1 MEKAEG
7 VPLFIEEVTKALLDL
22 GVLRREE
29 GAYRLV
35 KRLSEVSVPE
45 TIQDII
51 MARLDRLGED
61 GKRTVQLASVIGR
74 QFLVRLLARVAGL
87 TDRLEGL
94 LRELQALEIIYEQ
107 GLLPE
112 PAYIFKH
119 AVIQDVAYNSLLMQR
134 RRALHRA
141 VGEAIEE
148 LYPDRLEEH
157 YAELAHHF
165 SQSGTWEKALTY
177 HRHAGIQAFARSSLR
192 EALAGF
198 EQALAALH
206 HLPERQETCEQ
217 AIDLRLEMRNVLIA
231 LADFGR
237 MFELLGEAEALAK
250 TLEEPRR
257 LGWVSAYLS
266 PYFSNTGDQDRAIEM
281 GQRALAIATASGDF
295 ALEMMA
301 TFFLGFPALALGHYQ
316 QQVQYHR
323 RNVEA
328 LQGQWRHERFGE
340 PGLPSVFCRAYL
352 DWGLAELGAFVEGLV
367 RGEEAIQIAE
377 TVDQP
382 FTLSHAYLG
391 VGLLHLRKGDLQPA
405 IAVLEQSLGICQTG
419 AIQLLL
425 PWVVSSLGYAYAL
438 SGRLAEALPLLERA
452 VEQSAAMKL
461 MNHHPLWMAYLGE
474 AYLLAGRLEEANAL
488 AGRALALSRAH
499 KEQGYEAYA
508 LRLLGA
514 ITTQRHPPE
523 VESAEDYYRQAMALA
538 DELGMRP
545 LQAHCHLGLGTLYAT
560 IGRPAQAHAELS
572 AAIDLY
578 RSMDMTFWLPQ
589 VEAALAQ
596 VEGR

>member
-1 MEKAEG
+1 
-7 VPLFIEEVTKALLDL
+7 
-22 GVLRREE
+22 
-29 GAYRLV
+29 
-35 KRLSEVSVPE
+35 
-45 TIQDII
+45 
-51 MARLDRLGED
+51 
-61 GKRTVQLASVIGR
+61 
-74 QFLVRLLARVAGL
+74 
-87 TDRLEGL
+87 
-94 LRELQALEIIYEQ
+94 
-107 GLLPE
+107 
-112 PAYIFKH
+112 
-119 AVIQDVAYNSLLMQR
+119 VIQDVAYNSLLMQR
-134 RRALHRA
+134 RRALHQA

-148 LYPDRLEEH
+148 LYQDRLEEH
-157 YAELAHHF
+157 YGELAHHF
-165 SQSGTWEKALTY
+165 SQSETWDKALAY
-177 HRHAGIQAFARSSLR
+177 HRQAGIQAFARSSLR

-206 HLPERQETCEQ
+206 HLPEREETCEQ

-231 LADFGR
+231 LGDFGR

-250 TLEEPRR
+250 TLEDPRR

-266 PYFSNTGDQDRAIEM
+266 PYFSNTGDQDHAIET

-301 TFFLGFPALALGHYQ
+301 TFFLGLTSLALGHYQ
-316 QQVQYHR
+316 QQAQYHR

-391 VGLLHLRKGDLQPA
+391 VGLVHLRKGDLQPA
-405 IAVLEQSLGICQTG
+405 IAVLEQSLGACQTG
-419 AIQLLL
+419 DIQLLL
-425 PWVVSSLGYAYAL
+425 PWVASSLGYAYAL

-474 AYLLAGRLEEANAL
+474 AYLLAGLLEDASTL
-488 AGRALALSRAH
+488 ARRALALSRAH
-499 KEQGYEAYA
+499 KEQGHEAYA
-508 LRLLGA
+508 LRLLGEIA
-514 ITTQRHPPE
+514 TARDSPTE
-523 VESAEDYYRQAMALA
+523 GESYYRQALALA

-545 LQAHCHLGLGTLYAT
+545 LQAHCHRGLGSLYAK
-560 IGRPAQAHAELS
+560 IGQREQARAEVVI
-572 AAIDLY
+572 AIELY
-578 RSMDMTFWLPQ
+578 KAMDMTFWLPQ
-589 VEAALAQ
+589 AEAALTQ
-596 VEGR
+596 VEKP